1 MMKIRLED
9 VLAAMFVTAFSF
21 GFICLGIALI
31 IAAING
37 GV

>member
-9 VLAAMFVTAFSF
+9 VLVTMFVTAFSF
-21 GFICLGIALI
+21 GFICLGIASI

-37 GV
+37 GL